1 MKRILCILLSV
12 LLLAGTLPFYA
23 LAQSQQ
29 KIPIIHLYGFMS
41 CPIYAEDGTKL
52 FPVQRD
58 AILDFVKKLL
68 PSISR
73 LAVNKNWTTFGD
85 RLIPALNEILLPIA
99 GDTQGVPKDGTGPQF
114 VYPTADEI
122 KRADS
127 LRFIYDW
134 RDDPFVSAAQ
144 LDDFIRYVTETC
156 GCARVALECHSYAGV
171 VTLTY
176 LATYGTDMVQSV
188 CFNATAVY
196 GATFAGEL
204 MRGKMQLSSDALT
217 AYLEGIF
224 DQKEYEALLR
234 GVVSLFDDLG
244 GIRFLVNFL
253 NELFV
258 NLNDRIWA
266 DSIIPIFANWPS
278 VWAMVPDD
286 KLDEAYAFARSM
298 SPDEETEDDRIFLE
312 KTQRFNREVRANR
325 AAILREVNDN
335 CGLYV
340 IARYGYPGVPL
351 GEIWQSNSD
360 GVLDTESES
369 FGATCRPYAFSEP
382 VTHPEKLIA
391 PSGAIDASTCLFPT
405 QTWFVRSYKHT
416 QKDPAM
422 EEFTAQLLLSP
433 TQLTIDSIEEYP
445 QFLYYDKVFHD
456 LYIDINQ
463 TENAAKW
470 YQDLWR
476 LIRQVFSRWWQ
487 KIVRFFTPRRQRS
500 EIDLYPYPIPDDYPV
515 NTILVQ

>member
-1 MKRILCILLSV
+1 MKRVLCILLSV
-12 LLLAGTLPFYA
+12 LLLCGALPFYA
-23 LAQSQQ
+23 HAQASDRV
-29 KIPIIHLYGFMS
+29 PIIHLYGFMS
-41 CPIYAEDGTKL
+41 CPIYSEDGAKL

-58 AILDFVKKLL
+58 AILGFVKKLL
-68 PSISR
+68 PSVSAF
-73 LAVNKNWTTFGD
+73 AVNKNWTKFGD
-85 RLIPALNEILLPIA
+85 RLIPALNEMLLPIA
-99 GDTQGVPKDGTGPQF
+99 CDAQGVPKDGTGVQF
-114 VYPTADEI
+114 TYPTAEEI
-122 KRADS
+122 SDSPS

-144 LDDFIRYVTETC
+144 LDDFIRYVTKTS
-156 GCARVALECHSYAGV
+156 GCDRVALECHSYAGV

-176 LATYGTDMVQSV
+176 LATYGTDKVQSV
-188 CFNATAVY
+188 CFNATAVF

-204 MRGKMQLSSDALT
+204 MRGKMQLSTDALT

-234 GVVSLFDDLG
+234 AVVSLADDMG

-253 NELFV
+253 NDLFI

-266 DSIIPIFANWPS
+266 ESIIPAFDNWLS

-286 KLDEAYAFARSM
+286 KLDEAYAFTRSM
-298 SPDEETEDDRIFLE
+298 ARAGDTDDDRIFFE
-312 KTQRFNREVRANR
+312 KAERFNREVRAKR
-325 AAILREVNDN
+325 AEILREVNKN
-335 CGLYV
+335 CNLYV

-382 VTHPEKLIA
+382 VSHPERLIA

-422 EEFTAQLLLSP
+422 EEFTRALLLSP
-433 TQLTIDSIEEYP
+433 TQLTIDSMADYP

-463 TENAAKW
+463 TEDIAKW

-476 LIRQVFSRWWQ
+476 LIRQVFTRWW
-487 KIVRFFTPRRQRS
+487 RR
-500 EIDLYPYPIPDDYPV
+500 
-515 NTILVQ
+515 LVAIFSVKQAPLQAV